1 VSGGLFIFQSISSF
15 LIIIIFLKELPHGW
29 ERKVL
34 EDGTIIYVDHVRE
47 KTSFTDPRLAF
58 AKIEKHVE
66 IELKRFPVDNT
77 TIATSLL
84 NDRDLTNTTAIITG
98 ANKGLGFEIARSLSF
113 AGCYVILAC
122 RSVESG
128 ERACEKLKKERVSLR
143 LIINY

>member
-1 VSGGLFIFQSISSF
+1 M
-15 LIIIIFLKELPHGW
+15 KELPHGW
-29 ERKVL
+29 ERKVI

-66 IELKRFPVDNT
+66 IDLKRFPIDNT
-77 TIATSLL
+77 TIATNLL

-98 ANKGLGFEIARSLSF
+98 ANKGLGFEIARALSF

-122 RSVESG
+122 RSIESG
-128 ERACEKLKKERVSLR
+128 EKACEKLKKERVSL
-143 LIINY
+143 LDYILLTNNSSFFIKSHM